1 MRKIRRNQKR
11 QAKRRRFAKRTLA
24 AGAAAAITLG
34 AGAALNK
41 AAAGPTHDAHQT
53 PVARDAD
60 ADLLADR
67 EESALGYLPFNP
79 DQNRNL
85 TLDGVELARRCARE
99 IEKLPWES
107 EVTDP
112 NQTYKWS
119 VFQFGL
125 EICDVCGETVNMG
138 HAGIVNPRLGLKVDC
153 PFIATHYMAHGSFEY
168 AGHYSGQPLHVGRI
182 DVPLLARALGLRL
195 PYDPN
200 QHQLP
205 LDYAVETLGRLAPDA
220 NDLDADLL
228 ADTEELAAAL
238 NLYDPDQDND
248 LTLDGPELAA
258 QCAAVIE
265 LLPEYK
271 PDSGTPEPND
281 LYKVNHWQRGLERCP
296 LCGETVNMGWWT
308 IVNPKLRLSYDAYE
322 ILLHYMTHG
331 SFTYH
336 GLKEPEGDLLHAAR
350 ADVAQIVKLLEMPS
364 RCGHLGTLYLPGHS
378 NRDCK
383 EDFKD
388 LASLAGRWLDSTH
401 PNIPPEPA
409 MTYRIANCGAD
420 TIQTTAPT
428 LPERAAEPPEFSVRV
443 EGQYVYFHDVVPANC
458 CPDEIK
464 LEMTLED
471 NLITIFEKEYVTS
484 PCRCYCGFPAAAT
497 LGPFDDGEYTLEVYL
512 INDIG
517 IGGPSTPHFV
527 GTVNLTIGPEPPST

>member
-1 MRKIRRNQKR
+1 MRKIKRNQKR
-11 QAKRRRFAKRTLA
+11 QAKRSRFAKRALA

-34 AGAALNK
+34 AGATLNK
-41 AAAGPTHDAHQT
+41 AAAGPAHDAHQT
-53 PVARDAD
+53 PVPRDAD
-60 ADLLADR
+60 ADLLANR
-67 EESALGYLPFNP
+67 EELALGYLPFNP

-85 TLDGVELARRCARE
+85 ILDGVELARRCARE

-112 NQTYKWS
+112 NQTYKWC
-119 VFQFGL
+119 VFQYGL

-153 PFIATHYMAHGSFEY
+153 PPIATHYMAHGSFEY
-168 AGHYSGQPLHVGRI
+168 AGHYSAQPLHVGRI

-205 LDYAVETLGRLAPDA
+205 LDYTVETLGRLAPDA

-228 ADTEELAAAL
+228 ADSEELATAL

-248 LTLDGPELAA
+248 LTPDGPELAA
-258 QCAAVIE
+258 QCAAIIE

-271 PDSGTPEPND
+271 PNEGGPEPND
-281 LYKVNHWQRGLERCP
+281 LYKVNHWQRGLEGCP
-296 LCGETVNMGWWT
+296 ICGQSVNMGWWT
-308 IVNPKLRLSYDAYE
+308 IVNPRLRLSYDAYE
-322 ILLHYMTHG
+322 IMLHYMAHG

-336 GLKEPEGDLLHAAR
+336 GLKDEGDLLHAAR
-350 ADVAQIVKLLEMPS
+350 ADVPKIVKLLEMPIE
-364 RCGHLGTLYLPGHS
+364 CGHLGTLYMPGDS
-378 NRDCK
+378 NKDCK

-388 LASLAGRWLDSTH
+388 LPHFADKWLDSTD
-401 PNIPPEPA
+401 PNTPPEPA
-409 MTYRIANCGAD
+409 VTYRITNCGAD
-420 TIQTTAPT
+420 TIRSTPPP
-428 LPERAAEPPEFSVRV
+428 LPSRAGETPGFSVRV
-443 EGQYVYFHDVVPANC
+443 EDQYVYFHDVVGANC

-512 INDIG
+512 LSG
-517 IGGPSTPHFV
+517 IGSGEPSNGHFI
-527 GTVNLTIGPEPPST
+527 GFIGSINLTIGSGP